1 MFDFQSWIQEALIM
15 AAGLLPFNMSITRA
29 SEKFGLAGKPQAAFG
44 LITGL
49 LLGLGLQVA
58 VYGVPA
64 DFQGWFFAGL
74 FGLMVGGGSIGTY
87 EVIKKAVIKAN
98 GS

>member
-1 MFDFQSWIQEALIM
+1 MFDFQAWIQEALIM
-15 AAGLLPFNMSITRA
+15 AAGLLPFNMSIVRA
-29 SEKFGLAGKPQAAFG
+29 SEIFGLAGKAQAAVAVVS
-44 LITGL
+44 GL

-58 VYGVPA
+58 VYGVPG
-64 DFQGWFFAGL
+64 DFRGWFFAGL

-87 EVIKKAVIKAN
+87 EVIKKAVSKGK